1 MQVLNRPLD
10 AGTTGLEA
18 EGSRP
23 AGHSVSKSHA
33 DEPESDAVPREN
45 RGYQEGGLAETTR
58 LEALSDGTFAI
69 VITLLVLS
77 AAWLPAFI
85 HLNRNQRLAKIGVPP
100 GMFAAQIVRPAI
112 GVLLYAGA
120 GVLGWFVHPAFTV
133 AIFVFMVC
141 YYAATSRGVRTA
153 QSHATQRHDHP

>member
-1 MQVLNRPLD
+1 MQVLKRPLD
-10 AGTTGLEA
+10 AGTTGLET

-23 AGHSVSKSHA
+23 AGHSVSKLHA
-33 DEPESDAVPREN
+33 CEPESDAVPREN

-58 LEALSDGTFAI
+58 LEALSDG
-69 VITLLVLS
+69 
-77 AAWLPAFI
+77 
-85 HLNRNQRLAKIGVPP
+85 
-100 GMFAAQIVRPAI
+100 FAAQIVRPAI

-120 GVLGWFVHPAFTV
+120 GVPGRFVHPAFTV